1 MSSSSQPSNYT
12 AYLLRCWQEGVSWR
26 YSLEEIGSGKR
37 HGFAS
42 LDEFVSFLLAMSMQP
57 ETSEKFGD
65 DGETHMSARPRAF
78 TSGLR
83 WLFSG

>member
-1 MSSSSQPSNYT
+1 MSSSSQPSTYT

-57 ETSEKFGD
+57 ETSEKFRD
-65 DGETHMSARPRAF
+65 DVDPPPAKYAPVNDPQSSKGGHQ
-78 TSGLR
+78 
-83 WLFSG
+83 